1 MMKLHVLC
9 GIVPNIYE
17 LLPYTFFTIVAKTVY
32 FHNFDHLRKGV
43 FHNLNLNMIKIDNKV
58 NIMQSFLD
66 FEEQNS

>member
-1 MMKLHVLC
+1 MYYVALC
-9 GIVPNIYE
+9 QIFTNY
-17 LLPYTFFTIVAKTVY
+17 YHTHFFTSVAKTVY

-43 FHNLNLNMIKIDNKV
+43 FHNFDLNMIKIDNKV